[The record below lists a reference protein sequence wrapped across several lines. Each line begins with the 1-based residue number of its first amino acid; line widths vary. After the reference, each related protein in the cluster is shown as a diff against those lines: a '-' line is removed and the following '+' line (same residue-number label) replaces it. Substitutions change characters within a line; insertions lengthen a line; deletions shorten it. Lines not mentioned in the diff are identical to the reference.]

1 MKFAISSAAL
11 LALCQIS
18 QGLKLDS
25 LKVNKLDSLHKF
37 QEKQDERK
45 TQANKVAV
53 SEGEK
58 FSVNANLGTI
68 AEHGIHSTHDDSS
81 RHLLR
86 VRALISSA
94 CQYDLDNYNP
104 PDVDLDFSN
113 GLGDYDL
120 KTEQSS
126 VYNSLV
132 SQCSSEGY
140 TPYEFDVSL
149 PACLDSEKYI
159 TKLYIL
165 CNLTLTSYSY
175 SIHLQVSFSCSSAG
189 SFTLYNMVTC
199 SPDTC
204 TVSDREEF
212 VQNYENNIE
221 SGFSSGLSDY
231 CTANVVATSLGSGGN
246 SGGGTIPYDQ
256 ETCFDAYD
264 QLQDR
269 YPQFYNYYEEIENEV
284 SDCELDSTCSV
295 DGQQVS
301 QSEYDRNVAKCQEI
315 GELTTIENYRIECSG
330 GAGSTVEIRAFNIP
344 ECIPRA
350 ECGLEGAKDL
360 VRIWEADIQE
370 DLDNRGLSCNVY
382 YETVAYE
389 DDDGD
394 SSNIGMIIGIVAG
407 VVVLVVAIVA
417 GVFFCRRKKGSS
429 DANTVGVAS
438 AAAPKPQDVEPSVF
452 VPGPASTEPVPA
464 VPVANSTS
472 VMIFT
477 APAAQPLGLT
487 MGDRG
492 SNNGYVIAA
501 VKPTSPLLGQVQEGD
516 ELTSIDTT
524 DLTVLDSTG
533 MLEAL
538 RDSAKTGAE
547 RKLAIVRGSGGDV

>member
-1 MKFAISSAAL
+1 
-11 LALCQIS
+11 
-18 QGLKLDS
+18 
-25 LKVNKLDSLHKF
+25 
-37 QEKQDERK
+37 
-45 TQANKVAV
+45 
-53 SEGEK
+53 
-58 FSVNANLGTI
+58 
-68 AEHGIHSTHDDSS
+68 
-81 RHLLR
+81 
-86 VRALISSA
+86 
-94 CQYDLDNYNP
+94 
-104 PDVDLDFSN
+104 
-113 GLGDYDL
+113 
-120 KTEQSS
+120 
-126 VYNSLV
+126 
-132 SQCSSEGY
+132 
-140 TPYEFDVSL
+140 
-149 PACLDSEKYI
+149 
-159 TKLYIL
+159 
-165 CNLTLTSYSY
+165 
-175 SIHLQVSFSCSSAG
+175 
-189 SFTLYNMVTC
+189 MVTC

-204 TVSDREEF
+204 TVSDREDF

-221 SGFSSGLSDY
+221 SGFSSALSDY

-246 SGGGTIPYDQ
+246 SGGGTIPYNQ
-256 ETCFDAYD
+256 ETCFDAYNDLHD
-264 QLQDR
+264 Q
-269 YPQFYNYYEEIENEV
+269 YPQFIEYYEEITDDVNA
-284 SDCELDSTCSV
+284 CTSTCTI

-301 QSEYDRNVAKCQEI
+301 RSEYDRNVAKCQEI
-315 GELTTIENYRIECSG
+315 GEMTTIENFRIDCP
-330 GAGSTVEIRAFNIP
+330 GSSNDYSAINIP
-344 ECIPRA
+344 ECVPIA
-350 ECGLEGAKDL
+350 ECGAEGAKDL
-360 VRIWEADIQE
+360 ARAVEARIQQNLNDQ
-370 DLDNRGLSCNVY
+370 GLNCNVY
-382 YETVAYE
+382 YETVVSE
-389 DDDGD
+389 DDDGS

-438 AAAPKPQDVEPSVF
+438 AAAPKPIDVEPSVF

-464 VPVANSTS
+464 IPVANSTS

-524 DLTVLDSTG
+524 DLTALDSTG